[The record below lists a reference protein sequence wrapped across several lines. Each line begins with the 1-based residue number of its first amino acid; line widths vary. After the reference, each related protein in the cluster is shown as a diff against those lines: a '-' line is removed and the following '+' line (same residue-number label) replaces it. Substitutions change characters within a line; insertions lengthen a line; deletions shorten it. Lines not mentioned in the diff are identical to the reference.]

1 MAPIQIVLPFLVTAL
16 AGAVLA
22 FFELLGTFQRV
33 TPIALRSKWG
43 LILLGINA
51 LSAVIVYAI
60 ARYVLN
66 LDGGIWMAL
75 VIGLVF
81 PTILRSRF
89 TFYRQAGKKGEQ
101 GLTELSLKLDEFY
114 RTLQDWCYTEVNDLL
129 AEHLDAQAEAIKQK
143 YTAKELEDRI
153 RNRIASGPMLAK
165 RQEHEQR
172 LEEILTKHK
181 DDVKR
186 RHHAL
191 ALFLIEISTPEGI
204 RTLTR

>member
-1 MAPIQIVLPFLVTAL
+1 MTPIQVVLPFLVTAL

-22 FFELLGTFQRV
+22 FFELLGTFQRI

-51 LSAVIVYAI
+51 LWAVAIYAI

-75 VIGLVF
+75 VIGLIF

-89 TFYRQAGKKGEQ
+89 TFYRQTGKKEES
-101 GLTELSLKLDEFY
+101 LTELSLKLDEFY

-129 AEHLDAQAEAIKQK
+129 AERLDAQAEAIKQK

-153 RNRIASGPMLAK
+153 RNRIAADPMLAK

-186 RHHAL
+186 RHHTL

-204 RTLTR
+204 RALTH